1 MAAPVT
7 GWIALSDAGGVYV
20 ETAEALRAEVER
32 THPGRIDWRVAHSA
46 QFRKTRPEPQWVVA
60 VGSAALRDMQDL
72 FADDPTPPLLLA
84 VLIPRLAFERLADPS
99 RLRAGQISAVF
110 LDQPPARQM
119 ELARL
124 AIPSLRAL
132 GVLLGGES
140 RAAAAALEKAARER
154 GFELLARQVVGDGLF
169 PALQALLP
177 EVDGLLAVP
186 DPLVF
191 NSQTATNILAAT
203 YRRRIP
209 LIGFSPAYARAGA
222 LVSLY
227 SSPDQIGVR
236 GGEVLRQAFS
246 SRILP
251 PPQWPRDFVVRS
263 TRMWRAPWGCRSRKP
278 NSRNSF
284 AGRKSH
290 EPRPADPNAH
300 AGATARHPGGRLA
313 DRRVSCTLH
322 RHHRAGPA
330 HARHRHF
337 APPGRVGGILEFF
350 GTTHGARRPE
360 HFGAGHRPGCS
371 RRSDCRPAR

>member
-1 MAAPVT
+1 MRRIRAALMTAVLCLMTYGSIAAPVT

-140 RAAAAALEKAARER
+140 KAAAAALEKAARER

-251 PPQWPRDFVVRS
+251 PPQWPRDFVVRVNQDV
-263 TRMWRAPWGCRSRKP
+263 ARSLGLSIEEAQLAQQLRRTEKP
-278 NSRNSF
+278 
-284 AGRKSH
+284 
-290 EPRPADPNAH
+290 
-300 AGATARHPGGRLA
+300 
-313 DRRVSCTLH
+313 
-322 RHHRAGPA
+322 
-330 HARHRHF
+330 
-337 APPGRVGGILEFF
+337 
-350 GTTHGARRPE
+350 
-360 HFGAGHRPGCS
+360 
-371 RRSDCRPAR
+371 

>member
-1 MAAPVT
+1 MRRIRAALMTAVLCLMTYGSMAAPVT

-32 THPGRIDWRVAHSA
+32 THPGRIDWRVANSA

-251 PPQWPRDFVVRS
+251 PPQWPRDFVVRVNQDVARS
-263 TRMWRAPWGCRSRKP
+263 LGLSIEEAQLAQQLRRAEKP
-278 NSRNSF
+278 
-284 AGRKSH
+284 
-290 EPRPADPNAH
+290 
-300 AGATARHPGGRLA
+300 
-313 DRRVSCTLH
+313 
-322 RHHRAGPA
+322 
-330 HARHRHF
+330 
-337 APPGRVGGILEFF
+337 
-350 GTTHGARRPE
+350 
-360 HFGAGHRPGCS
+360 
-371 RRSDCRPAR
+371 

>member
-1 MAAPVT
+1 MRRIRAALMTAVLCLMTYGSIAAPVT

-72 FADDPTPPLLLA
+72 FADDPMPPPLLA
-84 VLIPRLAFERLADPS
+84 VLIPRLAFERIADPA

-124 AIPSLRAL
+124 AIPSLRAV

-251 PPQWPRDFVVRS
+251 PPQWPRDFVVRVNQDV
-263 TRMWRAPWGCRSRKP
+263 ARSLGLSIEEAQLAQQLRRTEKP
-278 NSRNSF
+278 
-284 AGRKSH
+284 
-290 EPRPADPNAH
+290 
-300 AGATARHPGGRLA
+300 
-313 DRRVSCTLH
+313 
-322 RHHRAGPA
+322 
-330 HARHRHF
+330 
-337 APPGRVGGILEFF
+337 
-350 GTTHGARRPE
+350 
-360 HFGAGHRPGCS
+360 
-371 RRSDCRPAR
+371 

>member
-124 AIPSLRAL
+124 AIPSLRAV

-140 RAAAAALEKAARER
+140 RAAAGALEKAARER

-251 PPQWPRDFVVRS
+251 PPQWPRDFVVRVNQDVARS
-263 TRMWRAPWGCRSRKP
+263 LGLSIEEAQLAQQLRRAEKP
-278 NSRNSF
+278 
-284 AGRKSH
+284 
-290 EPRPADPNAH
+290 
-300 AGATARHPGGRLA
+300 
-313 DRRVSCTLH
+313 
-322 RHHRAGPA
+322 
-330 HARHRHF
+330 
-337 APPGRVGGILEFF
+337 
-350 GTTHGARRPE
+350 
-360 HFGAGHRPGCS
+360 
-371 RRSDCRPAR
+371 

>member
-124 AIPSLRAL
+124 AIPSLRAV

-251 PPQWPRDFVVRS
+251 PPQWPRDFVVRVNQDVARS
-263 TRMWRAPWGCRSRKP
+263 LGLSIEEAQLAQQLRRAEKP
-278 NSRNSF
+278 
-284 AGRKSH
+284 
-290 EPRPADPNAH
+290 
-300 AGATARHPGGRLA
+300 
-313 DRRVSCTLH
+313 
-322 RHHRAGPA
+322 
-330 HARHRHF
+330 
-337 APPGRVGGILEFF
+337 
-350 GTTHGARRPE
+350 
-360 HFGAGHRPGCS
+360 
-371 RRSDCRPAR
+371 

>member
-1 MAAPVT
+1 MRRIRAALMTAVLCLMTYGSMAAPVT

-140 RAAAAALEKAARER
+140 KAAAAALEKAARER

-251 PPQWPRDFVVRS
+251 PPQWPRDFVVRVNQDVARS
-263 TRMWRAPWGCRSRKP
+263 LGLSIEEAQLAQQLRRAEKP
-278 NSRNSF
+278 
-284 AGRKSH
+284 
-290 EPRPADPNAH
+290 
-300 AGATARHPGGRLA
+300 
-313 DRRVSCTLH
+313 
-322 RHHRAGPA
+322 
-330 HARHRHF
+330 
-337 APPGRVGGILEFF
+337 
-350 GTTHGARRPE
+350 
-360 HFGAGHRPGCS
+360 
-371 RRSDCRPAR
+371 

>member
-1 MAAPVT
+1 MRRIRAALMTAVLCLMTYGSMAAPVT

-60 VGSAALRDMQDL
+60 VGSTALRDMQDL

-124 AIPSLRAL
+124 AIPSLRAV

-251 PPQWPRDFVVRS
+251 PPQWPRDFVVRVNQDVARS
-263 TRMWRAPWGCRSRKP
+263 LGLSIEEAQLAQQLRRAEKP
-278 NSRNSF
+278 
-284 AGRKSH
+284 
-290 EPRPADPNAH
+290 
-300 AGATARHPGGRLA
+300 
-313 DRRVSCTLH
+313 
-322 RHHRAGPA
+322 
-330 HARHRHF
+330 
-337 APPGRVGGILEFF
+337 
-350 GTTHGARRPE
+350 
-360 HFGAGHRPGCS
+360 
-371 RRSDCRPAR
+371 

>member
-251 PPQWPRDFVVRS
+251 PPQWPRDFVVRVNQDVARS
-263 TRMWRAPWGCRSRKP
+263 LGLSIEEAQLAQQLRRAEKP
-278 NSRNSF
+278 
-284 AGRKSH
+284 
-290 EPRPADPNAH
+290 
-300 AGATARHPGGRLA
+300 
-313 DRRVSCTLH
+313 
-322 RHHRAGPA
+322 
-330 HARHRHF
+330 
-337 APPGRVGGILEFF
+337 
-350 GTTHGARRPE
+350 
-360 HFGAGHRPGCS
+360 
-371 RRSDCRPAR
+371 

>member
-60 VGSAALRDMQDL
+60 VGSTALRDMQDL

-251 PPQWPRDFVVRS
+251 PPQWPRDFVVRVNQDVARS
-263 TRMWRAPWGCRSRKP
+263 LGLSIEEAQLAQQLRRAEKP
-278 NSRNSF
+278 
-284 AGRKSH
+284 
-290 EPRPADPNAH
+290 
-300 AGATARHPGGRLA
+300 
-313 DRRVSCTLH
+313 
-322 RHHRAGPA
+322 
-330 HARHRHF
+330 
-337 APPGRVGGILEFF
+337 
-350 GTTHGARRPE
+350 
-360 HFGAGHRPGCS
+360 
-371 RRSDCRPAR
+371 

>member
-1 MAAPVT
+1 MRRIRAALTTIALCLMTYGSMAAPVT
-7 GWIALSDAGGVYV
+7 GWIALSDTGGVYA

-32 THPGRIDWRVAHSA
+32 THPGRIDWRVALSV

-60 VGSAALRDMQDL
+60 VGSSALRDMQDL
-72 FADDPTPPLLLA
+72 FADDPTPPPLLA
-84 VLIPRLAFERLADPS
+84 VLIPRLAFERIADPA

-154 GFELLARQVVGDGLF
+154 GVELLARQVVSDGLF

-186 DPLVF
+186 DPVVF
-191 NSQTATNILAAT
+191 NSRTAANILAAT
-203 YRRRIP
+203 YRQRIP

-227 SSPDQIGVR
+227 STPEQVGVR

-246 SRILP
+246 ARTLP
-251 PPQWPRDFVVRS
+251 PPQWPRDFVVTVNQDVARS
-263 TRMWRAPWGCRSRKP
+263 LGLAIEEAQLVQQLRRAEKP
-278 NSRNSF
+278 
-284 AGRKSH
+284 
-290 EPRPADPNAH
+290 
-300 AGATARHPGGRLA
+300 
-313 DRRVSCTLH
+313 
-322 RHHRAGPA
+322 
-330 HARHRHF
+330 
-337 APPGRVGGILEFF
+337 
-350 GTTHGARRPE
+350 
-360 HFGAGHRPGCS
+360 
-371 RRSDCRPAR
+371 

>member
-1 MAAPVT
+1 MRRIRAALTTIFLCLMTYGSIAAPVM
-7 GWIALSDAGGVYV
+7 GWIALSDAGGVYA

-84 VLIPRLAFERLADPS
+84 VLIPRLAFERIADPS
-99 RLRAGQISAVF
+99 RLRTGQTSAVF

-154 GFELLARQVVGDGLF
+154 GVELLVRQAVADGLF

-251 PPQWPRDFVVRS
+251 PPQWPRDFVVRVNQDV
-263 TRMWRAPWGCRSRKP
+263 ARSLGLSIEEAQLAQQLRRTEKP
-278 NSRNSF
+278 
-284 AGRKSH
+284 
-290 EPRPADPNAH
+290 
-300 AGATARHPGGRLA
+300 
-313 DRRVSCTLH
+313 
-322 RHHRAGPA
+322 
-330 HARHRHF
+330 
-337 APPGRVGGILEFF
+337 
-350 GTTHGARRPE
+350 
-360 HFGAGHRPGCS
+360 
-371 RRSDCRPAR
+371 

>member
-1 MAAPVT
+1 MTYGSIAAPVT

-124 AIPSLRAL
+124 AIPSLRAV

-251 PPQWPRDFVVRS
+251 PPQWPRDFVVRVNQDV
-263 TRMWRAPWGCRSRKP
+263 ARSLGLSIEEAQLAQQLRRTEKP
-278 NSRNSF
+278 
-284 AGRKSH
+284 
-290 EPRPADPNAH
+290 
-300 AGATARHPGGRLA
+300 
-313 DRRVSCTLH
+313 
-322 RHHRAGPA
+322 
-330 HARHRHF
+330 
-337 APPGRVGGILEFF
+337 
-350 GTTHGARRPE
+350 
-360 HFGAGHRPGCS
+360 
-371 RRSDCRPAR
+371 

>member
-124 AIPSLRAL
+124 AIPSLRAV

-251 PPQWPRDFVVRS
+251 PPQWPRDFVVRVNQDV
-263 TRMWRAPWGCRSRKP
+263 ARSLGLSIEEAQLAQQLRRTEKP
-278 NSRNSF
+278 
-284 AGRKSH
+284 
-290 EPRPADPNAH
+290 
-300 AGATARHPGGRLA
+300 
-313 DRRVSCTLH
+313 
-322 RHHRAGPA
+322 
-330 HARHRHF
+330 
-337 APPGRVGGILEFF
+337 
-350 GTTHGARRPE
+350 
-360 HFGAGHRPGCS
+360 
-371 RRSDCRPAR
+371 

>member
-1 MAAPVT
+1 MRRIRAALMTAVLCLMTYGSMAAPVT

-46 QFRKTRPEPQWVVA
+46 QFRKTQPEPQWVVA

-251 PPQWPRDFVVRS
+251 PPQWPRDFVVRVNQDVARS
-263 TRMWRAPWGCRSRKP
+263 LGLSIEEAQLAQQLRRAEKP
-278 NSRNSF
+278 
-284 AGRKSH
+284 
-290 EPRPADPNAH
+290 
-300 AGATARHPGGRLA
+300 
-313 DRRVSCTLH
+313 
-322 RHHRAGPA
+322 
-330 HARHRHF
+330 
-337 APPGRVGGILEFF
+337 
-350 GTTHGARRPE
+350 
-360 HFGAGHRPGCS
+360 
-371 RRSDCRPAR
+371 

>member
-1 MAAPVT
+1 MTYGSIAAPVT

-251 PPQWPRDFVVRS
+251 PPQWPRDFVVRVNQDVARS
-263 TRMWRAPWGCRSRKP
+263 LGLSIEEAQLAQQLRRAEKP
-278 NSRNSF
+278 
-284 AGRKSH
+284 
-290 EPRPADPNAH
+290 
-300 AGATARHPGGRLA
+300 
-313 DRRVSCTLH
+313 
-322 RHHRAGPA
+322 
-330 HARHRHF
+330 
-337 APPGRVGGILEFF
+337 
-350 GTTHGARRPE
+350 
-360 HFGAGHRPGCS
+360 
-371 RRSDCRPAR
+371 

>member
-1 MAAPVT
+1 MRRIRAALMTAVLCLMTYGSIAAPVT

-251 PPQWPRDFVVRS
+251 PPQWPRDFVVRVNQDVARS
-263 TRMWRAPWGCRSRKP
+263 LGLSIEEAQLAQQLRRAEKP
-278 NSRNSF
+278 
-284 AGRKSH
+284 
-290 EPRPADPNAH
+290 
-300 AGATARHPGGRLA
+300 
-313 DRRVSCTLH
+313 
-322 RHHRAGPA
+322 
-330 HARHRHF
+330 
-337 APPGRVGGILEFF
+337 
-350 GTTHGARRPE
+350 
-360 HFGAGHRPGCS
+360 
-371 RRSDCRPAR
+371 

>member
-140 RAAAAALEKAARER
+140 KAAAAALEKAARER

-251 PPQWPRDFVVRS
+251 PPQWPRDFVVRVNQDVARS
-263 TRMWRAPWGCRSRKP
+263 LGLSIEEAQLAQQLRRAEKP
-278 NSRNSF
+278 
-284 AGRKSH
+284 
-290 EPRPADPNAH
+290 
-300 AGATARHPGGRLA
+300 
-313 DRRVSCTLH
+313 
-322 RHHRAGPA
+322 
-330 HARHRHF
+330 
-337 APPGRVGGILEFF
+337 
-350 GTTHGARRPE
+350 
-360 HFGAGHRPGCS
+360 
-371 RRSDCRPAR
+371 

>member
-1 MAAPVT
+1 MRRIRAALMTAVLCLMTYGSMAAPVM

-32 THPGRIDWRVAHSA
+32 THPGRIDWRVANSA

-251 PPQWPRDFVVRS
+251 PPQWPRDFVVRVNQDVARS
-263 TRMWRAPWGCRSRKP
+263 LGLSIEEAQLAQQLRRAEKP
-278 NSRNSF
+278 
-284 AGRKSH
+284 
-290 EPRPADPNAH
+290 
-300 AGATARHPGGRLA
+300 
-313 DRRVSCTLH
+313 
-322 RHHRAGPA
+322 
-330 HARHRHF
+330 
-337 APPGRVGGILEFF
+337 
-350 GTTHGARRPE
+350 
-360 HFGAGHRPGCS
+360 
-371 RRSDCRPAR
+371 

>member
-1 MAAPVT
+1 MRRIRAALMTAVLCLMTYGSMAAPVT

-110 LDQPPARQM
+110 LDQPPVRQM

-251 PPQWPRDFVVRS
+251 PPQWPRDFVVRVNQDVARS
-263 TRMWRAPWGCRSRKP
+263 LGLSIEEAQLAQQLRRAEKP
-278 NSRNSF
+278 
-284 AGRKSH
+284 
-290 EPRPADPNAH
+290 
-300 AGATARHPGGRLA
+300 
-313 DRRVSCTLH
+313 
-322 RHHRAGPA
+322 
-330 HARHRHF
+330 
-337 APPGRVGGILEFF
+337 
-350 GTTHGARRPE
+350 
-360 HFGAGHRPGCS
+360 
-371 RRSDCRPAR
+371 

>member
-1 MAAPVT
+1 MRRIRAALMTAVLCLMTYGSIAAPVT

-124 AIPSLRAL
+124 AIPSLRAV

-251 PPQWPRDFVVRS
+251 PPQWPRDFVVRVNQDVARS
-263 TRMWRAPWGCRSRKP
+263 LGLSIEEAQLAQQLRRAEKP
-278 NSRNSF
+278 
-284 AGRKSH
+284 
-290 EPRPADPNAH
+290 
-300 AGATARHPGGRLA
+300 
-313 DRRVSCTLH
+313 
-322 RHHRAGPA
+322 
-330 HARHRHF
+330 
-337 APPGRVGGILEFF
+337 
-350 GTTHGARRPE
+350 
-360 HFGAGHRPGCS
+360 
-371 RRSDCRPAR
+371 

>member
-1 MAAPVT
+1 MRRIRAALMTAVLCLMTYGSIAAPVT

-72 FADDPTPPLLLA
+72 FAGDPTPPLLLA

-140 RAAAAALEKAARER
+140 KAAAAALEKAARER

-251 PPQWPRDFVVRS
+251 PPQWPRDFVVRVNQDVARS
-263 TRMWRAPWGCRSRKP
+263 LGLSIEEAQLAQQLRRAEKP
-278 NSRNSF
+278 
-284 AGRKSH
+284 
-290 EPRPADPNAH
+290 
-300 AGATARHPGGRLA
+300 
-313 DRRVSCTLH
+313 
-322 RHHRAGPA
+322 
-330 HARHRHF
+330 
-337 APPGRVGGILEFF
+337 
-350 GTTHGARRPE
+350 
-360 HFGAGHRPGCS
+360 
-371 RRSDCRPAR
+371 

>member
-1 MAAPVT
+1 MRRIRAALMTAVLCLMTYGSMAAPVT

-99 RLRAGQISAVF
+99 RLCAGQISAVF

-124 AIPSLRAL
+124 AIPSLRAV

-251 PPQWPRDFVVRS
+251 PPQWPRDFVVRVNQDV
-263 TRMWRAPWGCRSRKP
+263 ARSLGLSIEEAQLAQQLRRTEKP
-278 NSRNSF
+278 
-284 AGRKSH
+284 
-290 EPRPADPNAH
+290 
-300 AGATARHPGGRLA
+300 
-313 DRRVSCTLH
+313 
-322 RHHRAGPA
+322 
-330 HARHRHF
+330 
-337 APPGRVGGILEFF
+337 
-350 GTTHGARRPE
+350 
-360 HFGAGHRPGCS
+360 
-371 RRSDCRPAR
+371 

>member
-1 MAAPVT
+1 MRRIRAALMTAVLCLMTYGSMAAPVT

-84 VLIPRLAFERLADPS
+84 VLIPRLAFERIADPS
-99 RLRAGQISAVF
+99 RLRTGQTSAVF

-251 PPQWPRDFVVRS
+251 PPQWPRDFVVRVNQDVARS
-263 TRMWRAPWGCRSRKP
+263 LGLSIEEAQLAQQLRRAEKP
-278 NSRNSF
+278 
-284 AGRKSH
+284 
-290 EPRPADPNAH
+290 
-300 AGATARHPGGRLA
+300 
-313 DRRVSCTLH
+313 
-322 RHHRAGPA
+322 
-330 HARHRHF
+330 
-337 APPGRVGGILEFF
+337 
-350 GTTHGARRPE
+350 
-360 HFGAGHRPGCS
+360 
-371 RRSDCRPAR
+371 

>member
-1 MAAPVT
+1 MAAPVM

-32 THPGRIDWRVAHSA
+32 THPGRIDWRVANSA

-251 PPQWPRDFVVRS
+251 PPQWPRDFVVRVNQDVARS
-263 TRMWRAPWGCRSRKP
+263 LGLSIEEAQLAQQLRRAEKP
-278 NSRNSF
+278 
-284 AGRKSH
+284 
-290 EPRPADPNAH
+290 
-300 AGATARHPGGRLA
+300 
-313 DRRVSCTLH
+313 
-322 RHHRAGPA
+322 
-330 HARHRHF
+330 
-337 APPGRVGGILEFF
+337 
-350 GTTHGARRPE
+350 
-360 HFGAGHRPGCS
+360 
-371 RRSDCRPAR
+371 

>member
-1 MAAPVT
+1 MRRIRAALMTAVLCLMTYGSIAAPVT

-124 AIPSLRAL
+124 AIPSLRAV

-251 PPQWPRDFVVRS
+251 PPQWPRDFVVRVNQDV
-263 TRMWRAPWGCRSRKP
+263 ARSLGLSIEEAQLAQQLRRTEKP
-278 NSRNSF
+278 
-284 AGRKSH
+284 
-290 EPRPADPNAH
+290 
-300 AGATARHPGGRLA
+300 
-313 DRRVSCTLH
+313 
-322 RHHRAGPA
+322 
-330 HARHRHF
+330 
-337 APPGRVGGILEFF
+337 
-350 GTTHGARRPE
+350 
-360 HFGAGHRPGCS
+360 
-371 RRSDCRPAR
+371 

>member
-1 MAAPVT
+1 MRRIRAALMTAVLCLMTYGSMAAPVT

-251 PPQWPRDFVVRS
+251 PPQWPRDFVVRVNQDV
-263 TRMWRAPWGCRSRKP
+263 ARSLGLSIEEAQLAQQLRRTEKP
-278 NSRNSF
+278 
-284 AGRKSH
+284 
-290 EPRPADPNAH
+290 
-300 AGATARHPGGRLA
+300 
-313 DRRVSCTLH
+313 
-322 RHHRAGPA
+322 
-330 HARHRHF
+330 
-337 APPGRVGGILEFF
+337 
-350 GTTHGARRPE
+350 
-360 HFGAGHRPGCS
+360 
-371 RRSDCRPAR
+371 

>member
-32 THPGRIDWRVAHSA
+32 THPGRIDWRVANSA

-124 AIPSLRAL
+124 AIPSLRAV

-251 PPQWPRDFVVRS
+251 PPQWPRDFVVRVNQDVARS
-263 TRMWRAPWGCRSRKP
+263 LGLSIEEAQLAQQLRRAEKP
-278 NSRNSF
+278 
-284 AGRKSH
+284 
-290 EPRPADPNAH
+290 
-300 AGATARHPGGRLA
+300 
-313 DRRVSCTLH
+313 
-322 RHHRAGPA
+322 
-330 HARHRHF
+330 
-337 APPGRVGGILEFF
+337 
-350 GTTHGARRPE
+350 
-360 HFGAGHRPGCS
+360 
-371 RRSDCRPAR
+371 

>member
-32 THPGRIDWRVAHSA
+32 THPGRIDWRVANSA

-251 PPQWPRDFVVRS
+251 PPQWPRDFVVRVNQDVARS
-263 TRMWRAPWGCRSRKP
+263 LGLSIEEAQLAQQLRRAEKP
-278 NSRNSF
+278 
-284 AGRKSH
+284 
-290 EPRPADPNAH
+290 
-300 AGATARHPGGRLA
+300 
-313 DRRVSCTLH
+313 
-322 RHHRAGPA
+322 
-330 HARHRHF
+330 
-337 APPGRVGGILEFF
+337 
-350 GTTHGARRPE
+350 
-360 HFGAGHRPGCS
+360 
-371 RRSDCRPAR
+371 